1 MMTPAA
7 PNVTSCLVRKRW
19 HWTEAL
25 PLFITLS
32 RSFKLKP
39 EPDFPGV
46 SPLYS
51 ETCLDTPPRLQ
62 HAKGSATV

>member
-32 RSFKLKP
+32 LASFP
-39 EPDFPGV
+39 RV

-51 ETCLDTPPRLQ
+51 ETCLDIPPRLQ